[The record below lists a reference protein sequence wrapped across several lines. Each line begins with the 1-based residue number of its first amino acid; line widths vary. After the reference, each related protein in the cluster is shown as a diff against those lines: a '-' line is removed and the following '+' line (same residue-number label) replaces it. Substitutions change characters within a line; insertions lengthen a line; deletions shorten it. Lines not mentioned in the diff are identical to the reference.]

1 MKFTADELRAITIL
15 EGLPDRQI
23 AWFSDHGEKID
34 LAPGDR
40 MFERGQPSDFM
51 FIIVKGTIQ
60 RYEEIGGA
68 VVARGHDPARRGNGG
83 AALFAHDSVSGL
95 HRGRRGLA
103 GPPRQEERFPRN
115 ARGEPGGRPTAGRR
129 NVGPGSR

>member
-15 EGLPDRQI
+15 GGLPDRQI

-60 RYEEIGGA
+60 RYEEIGEQWLLAATTQQGEA
-68 VVARGHDPARRGNGG
+68 TGVLPYSRMTQYPGYTVAAE
-83 AALFAHDSVSGL
+83 ASQV
-95 HRGRRGLA
+95 
-103 GPPRQEERFPRN
+103 PPRQEERFPRN